1 MPRIAAAAREQM
13 RGDLRNA
20 ARAVFRRGG
29 LAAVTVRAVAAE
41 AGCAAGALYTYY
53 ADKSALVRELALD
66 SVAEMG
72 RAVADAMADKDAAGR
87 ERLVAAAA
95 ARSVFGN
102 GGEAAVLLPVL
113 LDPDSGDKFQRRV
126 TGRLIAALAP
136 IAASLGRA
144 GRTAAAANAETA
156 AIAGFILGF
165 LMLDSSGQLARLAVA
180 PDDVV
185 AAFAAN
191 RSGAV

>member
-1 MPRIAAAAREQM
+1 M
-13 RGDLRNA
+13 
-20 ARAVFRRGG
+20 
-29 LAAVTVRAVAAE
+29 
-41 AGCAAGALYTYY
+41 
-53 ADKSALVRELALD
+53 
-66 SVAEMG
+66 
-72 RAVADAMADKDAAGR
+72 
-87 ERLVAAAA
+87 
-95 ARSVFGN
+95 
-102 GGEAAVLLPVL
+102 
-113 LDPDSGDKFQRRV
+113 